1 MARASEAKQAARLSS
16 RAERHYLEGRVDL
29 AITTW
34 EKLLALSLTPEEDLT
49 TRAWLGCALHNRGDL
64 ERASELLDP
73 ICFDRKAARISPSTV
88 YKIATRAGS
97 VAIERA
103 LPLTR
108 IEPLMRRIGELA
120 EGGEN
125 HPRCHQLLAQGRLE
139 LARGR
144 RAAGLRL
151 VERAFAVREAKGA
164 SLADTPYLRR
174 LIPGALERGQQTRAR
189 ELLDLWDQCG
199 DREAFKRPHV
209 EAFTALWHLQ
219 QGDLELALRW
229 ALLARERSGKSE
241 DISGRFDAAQALCRA
256 SLRTGFIAVCRSE
269 LRKLL
274 VLRRYAA
281 PDVRLAI
288 ELIAA
293 DTHAGLARF
302 CAGLPLVDLDSG
314 EEQSSQGAVDA
325 PSALA
330 AEIGLRRAEHAC
342 RRGAA
347 LAKALDANLHSRHR
361 RRAVARRRRGLR
373 ELRRLLASG
382 TAARVAPATASV
394 TGASFATT
402 ASAVPGLSPAP
413 LVVLESD
420 ATECRLTLRARGLR
434 SIMSGMKYPG
444 DLRFVL
450 QPAKGETPLR
460 VDVWNRRKW
469 WHSIEIDFAYGRGGP
484 WCTLRVDRSPAPN
497 WLHQLAAAARRYH
510 AERLRCSG
518 ERALARGACERAVRD
533 FDAARALSAD
543 RWQYWEACARG
554 RVALGRPEEAFD
566 LCLQALEF
574 DSTGHQVWRSL
585 ADILEIQNRLPA
597 ARHALQQALARTPSE
612 DSTAEELTARVAEL
626 DLRFEAHEARLDLRQ
641 PSLPLS

>member
-1 MARASEAKQAARLSS
+1 MARASAAKRAARLAS
-16 RAERHYLEGRVDL
+16 RAKDHYLEGRIDL

-34 EKLLALSLTPEEDLT
+34 EKLLALSLTPDEDLT

-73 ICFDRKAARISPSTV
+73 ICFDLKAARISPATV

-103 LPLTR
+103 LSLTR
-108 IEPLMRRIGELA
+108 IESLMRRMGELA
-120 EGGEN
+120 EGREDC
-125 HPRCHQLLAQGRLE
+125 PRCHQLLAQGRLE
-139 LARGR
+139 LIRGR

-151 VERAFAVREAKGA
+151 VERAFDDREAKGA
-164 SLADTPYLRR
+164 SLSDTPYLRR
-174 LIPGALERGQQTRAR
+174 LVPGALELGQQTRAR
-189 ELLDLWDQCG
+189 ELLDLWERSHDP
-199 DREAFKRPHV
+199 EAFKRPHL
-209 EAFTALWHLQ
+209 EAFNALWHLQ
-219 QGDLELALRW
+219 QGDLESALRW
-229 ALLARERSGKSE
+229 ALLAREYSRKSE
-241 DISGRFDAAQALCRA
+241 DISGCFDAAHALCRA

-274 VLRRYAA
+274 ALRLSAG

-302 CAGLPLVDLDSG
+302 YAGLPLADLESG
-314 EEQSSQGAVDA
+314 EEQSLQGAVDA

-347 LAKALDANLHSRHR
+347 LAKALDANLRSRHR

-394 TGASFATT
+394 TGASATT
-402 ASAVPGLSPAP
+402 ASAVRGLSPASP
-413 LVVLESD
+413 VVLESD
-420 ATECRLTLRARGLR
+420 ATECRLTLPARGLR
-434 SIMSGMKYPG
+434 SIVSAMENPD

-450 QPAKGETPLR
+450 RPAKGETPFR
-460 VDVWNRRKW
+460 VDVWSRRKW
-469 WHSIEIDFAYGRGGP
+469 LYPIEIDFACGRGGP
-484 WCTLRVDRSPAPN
+484 WCTLRVDRSPAPRS
-497 WLHQLAAAARRYH
+497 LELLAAAARRHH
-510 AERLRCSG
+510 AKRLRLSG
-518 ERALARGACERAVRD
+518 ERALARGAGERAVRD

-543 RWQYWEACARG
+543 CWEYLEASARG
-554 RVALGRPEEAFD
+554 RLALGRPEEAFD

-597 ARHALQQALARTPSE
+597 ARHALRQALARTPS
-612 DSTAEELTARVAEL
+612 DGSTAEELTARVADF
-626 DLRFEAHEARLDLRQ
+626 DLRFEAREAQLDSRQ

>member
-1 MARASEAKQAARLSS
+1 MGRASTSKQAAELAR
-16 RAERHYLEGRVDL
+16 RAKNYYVEGRIDL

-34 EKLLALSLTPEEDLT
+34 EKLLALSLTPDEDLT
-49 TRAWLGCALHNRGDL
+49 TRAWLGCALHNRGHL

-73 ICFDRKAARISPSTV
+73 ICFDRKAARISPATV
-88 YKIATRAGS
+88 YRIATRAGC
-97 VAIERA
+97 VAIKRA

-120 EGGEN
+120 EGREDCA
-125 HPRCHQLLAQGRLE
+125 RCHRLLVQGSLE

-151 VERAFAVREAKGA
+151 VERAFNDREAKGA

-174 LIPGALERGQQTRAR
+174 LVPGALERGQQTRAR
-189 ELLDLWDQCG
+189 ELLDLWEHSPDT
-199 DREAFKRPHV
+199 EAFKRPHV

-219 QGDLELALRW
+219 QGDLELASRW
-229 ALLARERSGKSE
+229 ALLAREHSRKSE
-241 DISGRFDAAQALCRA
+241 DIAGGFDAAQALCRA

-274 VLRRYAA
+274 ALRRYAG

-302 CAGLPLVDLDSG
+302 HAGLPLVDLDSG

-325 PSALA
+325 LSALV
-330 AEIGLRRAEHAC
+330 AEISLRRAERAC

-347 LAKALDANLHSRHR
+347 LAKTLDANLGSRHR
-361 RRAVARRRRGLR
+361 RRAVARRQCGLR

-382 TAARVAPATASV
+382 TAARVTPATAAV
-394 TGASFATT
+394 TGASATK
-402 ASAVPGLSPAP
+402 ASAVHGLPPASP
-413 LVVLESD
+413 VVLESD
-420 ATECRLTLRARGLR
+420 ATGSRLVLPARGLR
-434 SIMSGMKYPG
+434 SIVSAMRYPD

-450 QPAKGETPLR
+450 QPAKEKTPLR
-460 VDVWNRRKW
+460 VDVWHGRKW
-469 WHSIEIDFAYGRGGP
+469 RFPIEIDFANGRGGP
-484 WCTLRVDRSPAPN
+484 WCTLRVDGNLASL
-497 WLHQLAAAARRYH
+497 WLEHLAKAARRYH
-510 AERLRCSG
+510 AERLRRSG
-518 ERALARGACERAVRD
+518 ERALGRGAGERAVRD
-533 FDAARALSAD
+533 FDVARTLSAD
-543 RWQYWEACARG
+543 RWEYWEAGARG
-554 RVALGRPEEAFD
+554 RIALGRLEEAFD
-566 LCLQALEF
+566 LCLQALEL
-574 DSTGHQVWRSL
+574 DSTGHQVWQSL
-585 ADILEIQNRLPA
+585 ADILETQSRLPA

-612 DSTAEELTARVAEL
+612 DSTAEELSARVAKL
-626 DLRFEAHEARLDLRQ
+626 DLRLEAQEARLDSRQ